1 MYSKSKLQLIL
12 LFLADLL
19 SIIIAVPLSLFLSI
33 QFRYQFIEAKGN
45 DMVYLVMVALSSFLV
60 SFFITN
66 SKRDISN
73 YTLRRLLIN
82 RVVAAIILFASF
94 TILIV
99 SAKSIWSAYRLFL
112 GVSALLYGLFSLTFR
127 GLIHRWLIKNY
138 RNTRSAVFTGI
149 VTTTDRAAEL
159 VNTLDKHWSRKLV
172 GIALVDPQKHK
183 SDLPANINGVPV
195 KANSADFM
203 SWLRIESLDEI
214 FVDIPY
220 ENGAELIPL
229 LEQLQSMG
237 IVVHLNISFCD
248 QIANDK
254 KLHLRQV
261 LTTVGEKPMLTFAA
275 AEHNQFALI
284 VKRVCDFLIGLIGSI
299 LSLPII
305 LIVAIPLL
313 IESPGPL
320 IFKQKRVG
328 KNGRVFNIYK
338 LRSMYRDAEVRLK
351 ELMEKNQMKGHMF
364 KMKDDP
370 RITKVGKFIRR
381 TSIDE
386 LPQFWNILLGD
397 MSFVGTRP
405 PTVAEYEQY
414 DNHHKRRLSLMPGL
428 TGLWQVSGRSNIT
441 DFEEVVRLDCS
452 YIDNWSLWLDFK
464 IILKTIPVV
473 FGNRGAE

>member
-1 MYSKSKLQLIL
+1 MYTKNRLQLTL
-12 LFLADLL
+12 LFLADLFA
-19 SIIIAVPLSLFLSI
+19 IMIAVPLSLFLCI
-33 QFRYQFIEAKGN
+33 RLRYQSIEAGN
-45 DMVYLVMVALSSFLV
+45 YDMVFLVMVSLTSFLV
-60 SFFITN
+60 SFFTTF
-66 SKRDISN
+66 SRRDVSN
-73 YTLRRLLIN
+73 YTKRRLLLN
-82 RVVAAIILFASF
+82 RIAASIILFASF

-99 SAKSIWSAYRLFL
+99 SAKSVWSAYRLFL
-112 GVSALLYGLFSLTFR
+112 GVTALSFGIISLTCR

-138 RNTRSAVFTGI
+138 RNTRSAILTGV
-149 VTTTDRAAEL
+149 VTTSGRADEL
-159 VNTLDKHWSRKLV
+159 ITALGHHWRRKLV
-172 GIALVDPQKHK
+172 GIALIDPDTDR
-183 SDLPANINGVPV
+183 SLLPDQVGTVPV
-195 KANSADFM
+195 KAHYADFLD
-203 SWLRIESLDEI
+203 WLRKESLDEI

-220 ENGAELIPL
+220 DSGAELLPL
-229 LEQLQSMG
+229 LEQMQSMG

-248 QIANDK
+248 QIQEDRAL
-254 KLHLRQV
+254 KLRPV
-261 LTTVGEKPMLTFAA
+261 LITVHGKPMLTFAA
-275 AEHNQFALI
+275 AEHNQLALI
-284 VKRVCDFLIGLIGSI
+284 VKRIFDFGIGLVGSI
-299 LSLPII
+299 LSLPVI

-338 LRSMYRDAEVRLK
+338 LRSMYRDAEARLK
-351 ELMEKNQMKGHMF
+351 DLMEKNQMSGHMF

-386 LPQFWNILLGD
+386 LPQFWNILRGD

-405 PTVAEYEQY
+405 PTVSEYEQY
-414 DNHHKRRLSLMPGL
+414 DSHHKRRLSLMPGL

-452 YIDNWSLWLDFK
+452 YIDNWSLWLDLK